1 MVVKAIFWKEL
12 RSLQKNIKSKFV
24 MTVGTI
30 LFIFLLL
37 YVKSKASHFSPQI
50 YKNNITYMT
59 AIIGYIIYISNL
71 RFWYE
76 KNMGMLEVLFS
87 LPASV
92 NLIILG
98 KIILPILMSII
109 VSIIFYVIS
118 FIVGIVMFN
127 IEIFSIVPLMEV
139 LVISTI
145 FQIFYSVIN
154 CYAMWC
160 ASLAYAKIIQFIS
173 VIMYLGSIFT
183 MYIVPNDFKIYNWIG
198 TWIILMVIG
207 LYAIICYLKITKER
221 AINTLSI

>member
-87 LPASV
+87 LPASI

-118 FIVGIVMFN
+118 LFVGIVMFN

-160 ASLAYAKIIQFIS
+160 ASLAYAKTIQFIS

-198 TWIILMVIG
+198 TWIILIVIG

>member
-87 LPASV
+87 LPASI
-92 NLIILG
+92 NL
-98 KIILPILMSII
+98 
-109 VSIIFYVIS
+109 IIFYVIS
-118 FIVGIVMFN
+118 LFVGIVMFN

-160 ASLAYAKIIQFIS
+160 ASLAYAKTIQFIS

>member
-37 YVKSKASHFSPQI
+37 YVKSKTSHFSPQI